1 MYLTCSEISVR
12 IPLLH
17 SWLFIWNNAITLEK
31 LTQGVQ
37 PNITTSFLKC
47 FIITIRRHK
56 RRRRQKDFATEAS
69 AKDIRS
75 QKSIEGISY
84 QSERWSRTLE
94 SLRTP
99 ETEQDHFFV
108 PSISILVKR
117 PYVIFSISTSRSP
130 VMLRFKILM
139 FLSL

>member
-1 MYLTCSEISVR
+1 M
-12 IPLLH
+12 
-17 SWLFIWNNAITLEK
+17 
-31 LTQGVQ
+31 Q

-47 FIITIRRHK
+47 FIIRIRKHK

-69 AKDIRS
+69 AKEVWS
-75 QKSIEGISY
+75 QKSIEGILY

-108 PSISILVKR
+108 PSLSFLAKS
-117 PYVIFSISTSRSP
+117 PNVIFSISHSRSP

>member
-1 MYLTCSEISVR
+1 M
-12 IPLLH
+12 H
-17 SWLFIWNNAITLEK
+17 
-31 LTQGVQ
+31 
-37 PNITTSFLKC
+37 PNILTSFLKC
-47 FIITIRRHK
+47 FIIRIHKHK

-69 AKDIRS
+69 AKEVRS
-75 QKSIEGISY
+75 EKSIEGISY

-99 ETEQDHFFV
+99 ETEQNRFFFFFFFFFFD
-108 PSISILVKR
+108 PSVSFLVKS
-117 PYVIFSISTSRSP
+117 PYVVFSISTSSSP